1 MFIYLC
7 DKTKGIPNMLT
18 NNYTKKFINE
28 LTIIQY
34 GFKNNLSLRKCAKM
48 CNVNKDKISA
58 YYNKFKNNFSVI
70 DILNQYETNIKKR
83 GKKRLVLSQDIINYI
98 NTKIKEGWSIDV
110 ITNRDNIASKSTLYL
125 RGDDLGLDMAKTHK
139 YKRRK
144 KKDPNRKIKGRIDMK
159 SIHERDKTFPEVKNN
174 TVFGHFEGD
183 TIIGA
188 DHGSS
193 VLTIVERSTKCMVI
207 IQLIK
212 NREAE
217 YLKDRLV
224 KYFNNMTYT
233 GLMTITFD
241 QGKEF
246 ARHKEMELEINK
258 DFIVYFSDAGCPSQR
273 GLCENNNSLIRR
285 YLPKSIN
292 LKNYTQNYLNKIAE
306 KYNNI
311 PRKSLGYKT
320 PNEILY
326 RLTGLKS
333 IVYPL

>member
-1 MFIYLC
+1 
-7 DKTKGIPNMLT
+7 
-18 NNYTKKFINE
+18 
-28 LTIIQY
+28 
-34 GFKNNLSLRKCAKM
+34 M

-70 DILNQYETNIKKR
+70 DILNQYEANIKKR

-110 ITNRDNIASKSTLYL
+110 ITNRDNIASKSTKNLSSLL

-144 KKDPNRKIKGRIDMK
+144 KKDPNRKIKGIIDMK

-174 TVFGHFEGD
+174 TVFSHFEGD

-217 YLKDRLV
+217 YKEQGSFDRLV

-246 ARHKEMELEINK
+246 A
-258 DFIVYFSDAGCPSQR
+258 
-273 GLCENNNSLIRR
+273 
-285 YLPKSIN
+285 
-292 LKNYTQNYLNKIAE
+292 KN
-306 KYNNI
+306 
-311 PRKSLGYKT
+311 
-320 PNEILY
+320 
-326 RLTGLKS
+326 
-333 IVYPL
+333 